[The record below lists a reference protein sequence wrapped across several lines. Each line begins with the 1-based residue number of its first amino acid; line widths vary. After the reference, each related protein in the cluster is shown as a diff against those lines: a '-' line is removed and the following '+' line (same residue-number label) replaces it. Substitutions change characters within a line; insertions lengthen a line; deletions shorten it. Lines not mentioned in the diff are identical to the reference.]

1 MNFSIAFPWLR
12 NSGRAGYPC
21 LVLLYRTWAF
31 APGLSL
37 PYPSIRLTTP
47 QTPRPAPI
55 ATTRVCRT
63 VIDWLKNSIYYFRQ
77 TADLMN
83 ICDSKRKAAW
93 HIFGAARFLRFWL
106 LLSFSIKSAFWNHMI
121 DGGYF
126 VSVIRITCSGS
137 ARTGGRVYRL
147 LLIKASF
154 LILVP
159 VRSHPLH
166 KGQILPWW
174 AAAVRVS
181 GSVLCQTRFSCRNPK
196 VPCNAYVW

>member
-1 MNFSIAFPWLR
+1 M
-12 NSGRAGYPC
+12 
-21 LVLLYRTWAF
+21 
-31 APGLSL
+31 
-37 PYPSIRLTTP
+37 SIRTRIVVAISFH
-47 QTPRPAPI
+47 QIDNAPN
-55 ATTRVCRT
+55 AKTCA
-63 VIDWLKNSIYYFRQ
+63 NSHNESLQNGNRLIKEFHIFFRQ

-83 ICDSKRKAAW
+83 ICDSKRKAGW

-166 KGQILPWW
+166 KGQILPW
-174 AAAVRVS
+174 
-181 GSVLCQTRFSCRNPK
+181 
-196 VPCNAYVW
+196 

>member
-1 MNFSIAFPWLR
+1 
-12 NSGRAGYPC
+12 
-21 LVLLYRTWAF
+21 
-31 APGLSL
+31 
-37 PYPSIRLTTP
+37 
-47 QTPRPAPI
+47 
-55 ATTRVCRT
+55 
-63 VIDWLKNSIYYFRQ
+63 
-77 TADLMN
+77 MN
-83 ICDSKRKAAW
+83 IYDSKRKAGW

-159 VRSHPLH
+159 VRSHHFIKVKFFRGEQPQFVFQVAFYVELVFLVEIRKFLVPLMFGNV
-166 KGQILPWW
+166 KLIAQEW
-174 AAAVRVS
+174 S
-181 GSVLCQTRFSCRNPK
+181 DTS
-196 VPCNAYVW
+196 